1 MKKLLFP
8 ILGLSLLCLA
18 SCSSNNSDDQDTD
31 DTAGAG
37 GSISIGGGSSGDDE
51 STDISDTD
59 ETIDGGYEVSSEGL
73 NEAYN
78 DLLKGNFTVTFYTKD
93 SLDNYYEYYFKFDA
107 TFETDD
113 SGSVIDRNNGYGVN
127 NFDSDGLTYCG
138 PSGGAVCRQYMY
150 YNSQWY
156 YQDDYNKFALYDY
169 AYKFAE
175 IVKPSIWNFGSG
187 NKRFYKTFGKSPYL
201 YIEGSSLRY
210 DGLLTDSV
218 IEGGFKGDIYQV
230 LFTSI
235 GTTEIEIDPNMET
248 TAIAA

>member
-31 DTAGAG
+31 DTTGAG
-37 GSISIGGGSSGDDE
+37 GSISIGGGSSSDDE
-51 STDISDTD
+51 SSDISDAD
-59 ETIDGGYEVSSEGL
+59 EVIDGGYEDSREGL

-78 DLLKGNFTVTFYTKD
+78 DLLKGNFTVTFYIKD

-113 SGSVIDRNNGYGVN
+113 DKNVIDRNNGYGVN

-138 PSGGAVCRQYMY
+138 PSGGAVLRQYMY
-150 YNSQWY
+150 SNNQWY
-156 YQDDYNKFALYDY
+156 YMDDELALYDC
-169 AYKFAE
+169 AYQFAKLITPTDWKYRYNKKFCIDFA
-175 IVKPSIWNFGSG
+175 
-187 NKRFYKTFGKSPYL
+187 KSPYL
-201 YIEGSSLRY
+201 YIEGSSLIFE
-210 DGLLTDSV
+210 GLLSDSFV
-218 IEGGFKGDIYQV
+218 SGGLPGDIYQV
-230 LFTSI
+230 TFTSI

>member
-8 ILGLSLLCLA
+8 ILWLSLLCLA

-31 DTAGAG
+31 DTTGAG

-78 DLLKGNFTVTFYTKD
+78 DLLKGNFTVTFYTMDD
-93 SLDNYYEYYFKFDA
+93 SNNYYEYYFKFDA

-127 NFDSDGLTYCG
+127 NFDNDGLTYCG
-138 PSGGAVCRQYMY
+138 PSGGAVLRQYMY

-156 YQDDYNKFALYDY
+156 YRNDVLALYDC
-169 AYKFAE
+169 AYQFAKL
-175 IVKPSIWNFGSG
+175 IDPTDWKYRY
-187 NKRFYKTFGKSPYL
+187 NKKLCIEFGKSPYL
-201 YIEGSSLRY
+201 YFEGYTIIY
-210 DGLLTDSV
+210 DGLASDSFV
-218 IEGGFKGDIYQV
+218 DGGLPGDIYQIT
-230 LFTSI
+230 FTSI
-235 GTTEIEIDPNMET
+235 GSTEIEIDPNMET